1 MKKDDKMKSQ
11 TVVAV
16 IGLLMAILLTG
27 CGGSPKGVAEKFA
40 NAVVQGETTK
50 AVDLTMQSAL
60 KLLEEDIKGVKGKI
74 DKFGKDVNDN
84 KLSAKVI
91 IERITVPR
99 EGEGYSLVNGA
110 KVTAD
115 RATVAVQ
122 YFKGKDE
129 NSKGME
135 IDLLKIDGKWKVGDF
150 QPKRFYVEGREYLTS
165 DPIKANKD
173 KARQVNEA
181 VRRLLE

>member
-1 MKKDDKMKSQ
+1 MKKGHQMNSQ

-16 IGLLMAILLTG
+16 IGLSMAILLTG
-27 CGGSPKGVAEKFA
+27 CGGSPKDVAEKFA

-60 KLLEEDIKGVKGKI
+60 KLAEEDIKGVKEKI
-74 DKFGKDVNDN
+74 DMVGKDVNDN

-91 IERITVPR
+91 IERITVPKK
-99 EGEGYSLVNGA
+99 GEEYKIVNGA

-115 RATVAVQ
+115 RATVEVQ
-122 YFKGKDE
+122 YFKDMDA

-135 IDLLKIDGKWKVGDF
+135 INLLKIDGKWMVGAF
-150 QPKRFYVEGREYLTS
+150 QPKSFNV
-165 DPIKANKD
+165 K
-173 KARQVNEA
+173 
-181 VRRLLE
+181 